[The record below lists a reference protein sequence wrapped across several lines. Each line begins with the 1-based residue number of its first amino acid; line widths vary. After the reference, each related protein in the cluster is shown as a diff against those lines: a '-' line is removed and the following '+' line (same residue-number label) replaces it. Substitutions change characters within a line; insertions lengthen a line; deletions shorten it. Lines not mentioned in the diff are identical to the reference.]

1 MKTFGHCSRPVTKR
15 VRPLRENAF
24 GDLLRQ
30 INRGKIKQ
38 SGLPRFVGTDAAKL
52 QPSRACR

>member
-38 SGLPRFVGTDAAKL
+38 SGVPRFVGTDTANL
-52 QPSRACR
+52 